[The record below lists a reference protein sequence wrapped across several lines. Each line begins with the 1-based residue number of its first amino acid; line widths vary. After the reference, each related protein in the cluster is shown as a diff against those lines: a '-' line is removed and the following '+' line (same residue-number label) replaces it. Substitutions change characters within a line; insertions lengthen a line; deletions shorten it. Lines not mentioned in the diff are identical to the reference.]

1 MNDSIPPDLA
11 DLKAQ
16 FDSWRQTRTSRAPIP
31 DHLRQAARSLLDRYP
46 AATICRTLR
55 LNPRSLKPS
64 STANSAVA
72 SDTASSGQAFFNLSH
87 SAQRLSSSPPAHSTN
102 SCRLMLE
109 RADGSRLTLSLPELD
124 LLSISTVCANFL
136 ANQ

>member
-1 MNDSIPPDLA
+1 MIDSIAQDLL

-16 FDSWRQTRTSRAPIP
+16 FDSWRQTRINRAPIP
-31 DHLRQAARSLLDRYP
+31 ADLRQAAISLLDRYS
-46 AATICRTLR
+46 ASTICRILR
-55 LNPRSLKPS
+55 LNPRSLKPAAC
-64 STANSAVA
+64 ANSAVA
-72 SDTASSGQAFFNLSH
+72 SATASSGQPFFNLSH